1 MGRRGKNHM
10 ITIESSLG
18 NIGNKVTMAKSFVA
32 KGGVIHSVRCRVYS
46 LIENKDKFVGCKWDK
61 LIK

>member
-1 MGRRGKNHM
+1 M
-10 ITIESSLG
+10 
-18 NIGNKVTMAKSFVA
+18 A

-61 LIK
+61 LINQAGHKIIIHDLL